1 MLSDT
6 EIDSLL
12 VSYRGLFYSFAKKYS
27 SFPADDLVQ
36 EAMVAVWKELK
47 KYDDALPLDMVI
59 KKRAKWRMAAIACGQ
74 SNWTSEFRRPSNY
87 RQPYQVFPVD
97 PQDITEED
105 LAAAQKLEDVEY
117 TAHRD
122 DIVKAM
128 QTSLTPKQQKY
139 LVMKKM
145 VQHSVKDLKEEF
157 GYVPDNLMSDVSRDR
172 LRSELAHLESMVK

>member
-1 MLSDT
+1 MLSET

-12 VSYRGLFYSFAKKYS
+12 VSYRGLFYSFAKKYN

-47 KYDDALPLDMVI
+47 KYDGVLPVDMVI

-74 SNWTSEFRRPSNY
+74 SNWTSEFRSTSNY
-87 RQPYQVFPVD
+87 RQHYHVFPVD
-97 PQDITEED
+97 PQDIIEED
-105 LAAAQKLEDVEY
+105 QEAAKQLEDVEY

-122 DIVKAM
+122 DIVRAM
-128 QTSLTPKQQKY
+128 QVSLTPKQQKY

-157 GYVPDNLMSDVSRDR
+157 GYVPDNLLSEVSRDR
-172 LRSELAHLESMVK
+172 LRSELSHLESMVK